1 MKEAKLSWVILA
13 ALGLWACDDG
23 GKVHGD
29 LEHPV
34 VRRAAS
40 QVDRARPAE
49 MTALAVLPPQPTPT
63 PLPDPSPKPAPP
75 HPTPPK
81 PTPPPDPTPPPKPAP
96 PPEPIPPNPPP
107 PTPMPLPPTHP
118 GVQFRPPASAL
129 T

>member
-13 ALGLWACDDG
+13 ALSLWACDDG

-34 VRRAAS
+34 VRRAAI
-40 QVDRARPAE
+40 QVDRATPTE
-49 MTALAVLPPQPTPT
+49 MTVLAVLHPQPTPPPKPT
-63 PLPDPSPKPAPP
+63 PPPDPPPKPDPP
-75 HPTPPK
+75 DPTPPK

-107 PTPMPLPPTHP
+107 PTPAPVPPTHP
-118 GVQFRPPASAL
+118 DV
-129 T
+129 